1 MTNALDQLRAL
12 SVVVADTADFVAIE
26 QFKPVDA
33 TTNPS
38 LILKQAQ
45 SPVTEGLIIE
55 TKQKLEMGTFETA
68 AEAALDLSVRFGC
81 EIASRISGYVSTE
94 VDARLSFDT
103 DASIAQAHQ
112 IIRRYAELGLP
123 KGRVLIKLASTWE
136 GIQAARA
143 LEADGIGCNLTLLF
157 CETQAIAAANARATL
172 ILSLIHI

>member
-55 TKQKLEMGTFETA
+55 TKQKLKMDQPDI
-68 AEAALDLSVRFGC
+68 LVRPPHDP
-81 EIASRISGYVSTE
+81 I
-94 VDARLSFDT
+94 
-103 DASIAQAHQ
+103 
-112 IIRRYAELGLP
+112 
-123 KGRVLIKLASTWE
+123 RVLDFMKAERILNNAESLRAVTRDHPKKLTKE
-136 GIQAARA
+136 PM
-143 LEADGIGCNLTLLF
+143 EVT
-157 CETQAIAAANARATL
+157 
-172 ILSLIHI
+172 